1 MRKEAWIF
9 TQADYE
15 KVREA
20 TGYGWLGDLPATKDD
35 ASNAKKIA
43 LSMGIPEHHITHIT
57 DQTVSYHNKFF
68 RDKMTELRDRNTHGK
83 RSFLMVYVS
92 GHGIWDQRQHY
103 VLNVGD
109 EVNMVGIEL
118 KLRALA

>member
-1 MRKEAWIF
+1 
-9 TQADYE
+9 
-15 KVREA
+15 
-20 TGYGWLGDLPATKDD
+20 
-35 ASNAKKIA
+35 
-43 LSMGIPEHHITHIT
+43 MGIPEPNIMHIT

-68 RDKMTELRDRNTHGK
+68 RDKMIELRDRNTHGK